1 MCVGRGLLST
11 WRRCSVRRF
20 LWSVFY
26 SGFWVSSALQRRA
39 LVSNFCTLL
48 CIFSSDC
55 DCDLWLG
62 FLRVIFFCVRA
73 VASSLFCMSSARDLC
88 RSCAV
93 VLVFFCIQCVVD
105 VHCARRALG
114 ILHALL
120 PCCRYAKSTMLKR
133 RHSLVCY
140 SR

>member
-11 WRRCSVRRF
+11 RCRCSVRRF
-20 LWSVFY
+20 LWSIFY
-26 SGFWVSSALQRRA
+26 SGLWVFGALQHRA
-39 LVSNFCTLL
+39 FVSNFCTLS

-55 DCDLWLG
+55 DCDLRLG
-62 FLRVIFFCVRA
+62 FLRVILFCVRA
-73 VASSLFCMSSARDLC
+73 VASGLFYMSSARDLC
-88 RSCAV
+88 GSCAV
-93 VLVFFCIQCVVD
+93 VSVFFCIHCVGD

-120 PCCRYAKSTMLKR
+120 ACCRYAKSTMLKWC
-133 RHSLVCY
+133 HSLVCY